1 MSKYGKRILAAGMCA
16 SMAMGLL
23 TGCSSSNDEVVAKM
37 GDTKLTLG
45 EANFMLRYSQAQTQS
60 YLGAMFGEGTNVFQ
74 QDLTGSGQ
82 AYGETVKESVLNDL
96 KDMTILEQHMSD
108 YNVELTDEDKAAIEE
123 AAKQFIADNS
133 KDVLKEMSATEETVS
148 RILTLYT
155 IQSKME
161 TAIEAD
167 VDTEVSD
174 EEAAQKTI
182 QYAYFTIPETESETE
197 DATEAT
203 SADESASETETET
216 EATSKSETVAE
227 TETEATSETEAAS
240 EAASEE
246 TSEDTTE
253 SETEESAEKKETR
266 ETVQGIIDAVQGG
279 ETLEDAGMLCLKAGM
294 DMELPNP
301 SGFGEKFLEKFRT
314 GKADIS
320 VLNRA
325 VLRVLT
331 AKFRMGLFEHPFSL
345 HGEELKGV
353 FSQKTDR
360 EVSLQS
366 AKESLVLLKNNGV
379 LPIGSDVK
387 KIAVIG
393 PHADCAR
400 KFFGGYTHMC
410 MMESTYAIA
419 NSIAGVSGVKVAKPE
434 EIKTVPGTNI
444 QSDETEE
451 FDQILRRQKP
461 DCRSLLEE
469 LREKLPDVEV
479 SYSYGYYIAGED
491 ESHFEEALEKIKE
504 ADLVILTLGGKH
516 GTCSMSSM
524 GEGVDGSNIN
534 LPKGQDEFI
543 KRAAAFGKPM
553 VGVHFDGRPISSDIA
568 DKYLD
573 GILEAWSP
581 AETGAEA
588 VVSVLLGEYNPGGK
602 MPVTTAYHA
611 GQIPVYYNHQYNSCW
626 DQVGSIGF
634 ANYVDLPHTP
644 RYCFGHGLSYTQF
657 SYSKK
662 EIGPF
667 ETIEIRVDVE
677 NVGSRAG
684 DEVVQLYLRDLYASM
699 ARPVKELAGFKRI
712 TLEPGEK
719 QTVIFEVKASQM
731 AFLDMNMQ
739 WKVEK
744 GTFLVEVGSSSQDI
758 RLKDEYKV
766 TEDGWLEGTDRGFYA
781 KAYKE
786 ADRT

>member
-203 SADESASETETET
+203 SADESASETETGTEAVSETETET
-216 EATSKSETVAE
+216 EATSESETVAE

-279 ETLEDAGMLCLKAGM
+279 ETLEDAVKA
-294 DMELPNP
+294 
-301 SGFGEKFLEKFRT
+301 
-314 GKADIS
+314 ADES
-320 VLNRA
+320 KS
-325 VLRVLT
+325 LT
-331 AKFRMGLFEHPFSL
+331 
-345 HGEELKGV
+345 
-353 FSQKTDR
+353 
-360 EVSLQS
+360 
-366 AKESLVLLKNNGV
+366 
-379 LPIGSDVK
+379 
-387 KIAVIG
+387 
-393 PHADCAR
+393 
-400 KFFGGYTHMC
+400 
-410 MMESTYAIA
+410 
-419 NSIAGVSGVKVAKPE
+419 
-434 EIKTVPGTNI
+434 
-444 QSDETEE
+444 
-451 FDQILRRQKP
+451 
-461 DCRSLLEE
+461 
-469 LREKLPDVEV
+469 
-479 SYSYGYYIAGED
+479 SYSYGADEETLNENLKNAADALSDGEIASEPVEGENGFYVVQMVSTFD
-491 ESHFEEALEKIKE
+491 RDATDQKKEEIIKDRKKELYDNKIAEWDTESFDINEKVWDKVTFEEIFTLKQEETESETGTESASE
-504 ADLVILTLGGKH
+504 ASTDTEGISEAESVSET
-516 GTCSMSSM
+516 
-524 GEGVDGSNIN
+524 EGVT
-534 LPKGQDEFI
+534 E
-543 KRAAAFGKPM
+543 AASETESVAEETESE
-553 VGVHFDGRPISSDIA
+553 IQS
-568 DKYLD
+568 
-573 GILEAWSP
+573 EA
-581 AETGAEA
+581 E
-588 VVSVLLGEYNPGGK
+588 
-602 MPVTTAYHA
+602 
-611 GQIPVYYNHQYNSCW
+611 
-626 DQVGSIGF
+626 
-634 ANYVDLPHTP
+634 
-644 RYCFGHGLSYTQF
+644 
-657 SYSKK
+657 
-662 EIGPF
+662 
-667 ETIEIRVDVE
+667 
-677 NVGSRAG
+677 
-684 DEVVQLYLRDLYASM
+684 
-699 ARPVKELAGFKRI
+699 
-712 TLEPGEK
+712 
-719 QTVIFEVKASQM
+719 
-731 AFLDMNMQ
+731 
-739 WKVEK
+739 
-744 GTFLVEVGSSSQDI
+744 
-758 RLKDEYKV
+758 
-766 TEDGWLEGTDRGFYA
+766 
-781 KAYKE
+781 
-786 ADRT
+786 

>member
-203 SADESASETETET
+203 SADESASETETGTEAVSETETET
-216 EATSKSETVAE
+216 EATSESETVAE

-279 ETLEDAGMLCLKAGM
+279 ETLEDAVKA
-294 DMELPNP
+294 
-301 SGFGEKFLEKFRT
+301 
-314 GKADIS
+314 ADES
-320 VLNRA
+320 KS
-325 VLRVLT
+325 LT
-331 AKFRMGLFEHPFSL
+331 
-345 HGEELKGV
+345 
-353 FSQKTDR
+353 
-360 EVSLQS
+360 
-366 AKESLVLLKNNGV
+366 
-379 LPIGSDVK
+379 
-387 KIAVIG
+387 
-393 PHADCAR
+393 
-400 KFFGGYTHMC
+400 
-410 MMESTYAIA
+410 
-419 NSIAGVSGVKVAKPE
+419 
-434 EIKTVPGTNI
+434 
-444 QSDETEE
+444 
-451 FDQILRRQKP
+451 
-461 DCRSLLEE
+461 
-469 LREKLPDVEV
+469 
-479 SYSYGYYIAGED
+479 SYSYGADEETLNENLKNAADALSDGEIASEPVEGENGFYVVQMVSTFD
-491 ESHFEEALEKIKE
+491 RDATDQKKEEIIKDRKKELYDNKIAEWDTESFDINEKVWDRVTFEEIFTLKQEETESETGTESASE
-504 ADLVILTLGGKH
+504 ASTDTEGISEAESASET
-516 GTCSMSSM
+516 
-524 GEGVDGSNIN
+524 EGVT
-534 LPKGQDEFI
+534 E
-543 KRAAAFGKPM
+543 AASETESVAEENESE
-553 VGVHFDGRPISSDIA
+553 IQS
-568 DKYLD
+568 
-573 GILEAWSP
+573 EA
-581 AETGAEA
+581 E
-588 VVSVLLGEYNPGGK
+588 
-602 MPVTTAYHA
+602 
-611 GQIPVYYNHQYNSCW
+611 
-626 DQVGSIGF
+626 
-634 ANYVDLPHTP
+634 
-644 RYCFGHGLSYTQF
+644 
-657 SYSKK
+657 
-662 EIGPF
+662 
-667 ETIEIRVDVE
+667 
-677 NVGSRAG
+677 
-684 DEVVQLYLRDLYASM
+684 
-699 ARPVKELAGFKRI
+699 
-712 TLEPGEK
+712 
-719 QTVIFEVKASQM
+719 
-731 AFLDMNMQ
+731 
-739 WKVEK
+739 
-744 GTFLVEVGSSSQDI
+744 
-758 RLKDEYKV
+758 
-766 TEDGWLEGTDRGFYA
+766 
-781 KAYKE
+781 
-786 ADRT
+786 

>member
-1 MSKYGKRILAAGMCA
+1 MGRQGETYGEDPALASAMGAAYTKGIQKKETAGRKTESVAKHFLAFHNSNGGIHGAVSDTPPRLLEEIYGKPFQAAIQESDLLGIMPCYCTVNGEPVSA
-16 SMAMGLL
+16 SYGLL
-23 TGCSSSNDEVVAKM
+23 TKLLRDEM
-37 GDTKLTLG
+37 G
-45 EANFMLRYSQAQTQS
+45 
-60 YLGAMFGEGTNVFQ
+60 FQ
-74 QDLTGSGQ
+74 GLC
-82 AYGETVKESVLNDL
+82 
-96 KDMTILEQHMSD
+96 ISD
-108 YNVELTDEDKAAIEE
+108 Y
-123 AAKQFIADNS
+123 
-133 KDVLKEMSATEETVS
+133 
-148 RILTLYT
+148 
-155 IQSKME
+155 
-161 TAIEAD
+161 
-167 VDTEVSD
+167 
-174 EEAAQKTI
+174 
-182 QYAYFTIPETESETE
+182 
-197 DATEAT
+197 
-203 SADESASETETET
+203 
-216 EATSKSETVAE
+216 
-227 TETEATSETEAAS
+227 
-240 EAASEE
+240 
-246 TSEDTTE
+246 
-253 SETEESAEKKETR
+253 
-266 ETVQGIIDAVQGG
+266 GAVGNTHGSQHVG
-279 ETLEDAGMLCLKAGM
+279 ETLEDAGLLCLKAGM

-320 VLNRA
+320 ALNRA

-345 HGEELKGV
+345 QGEELKGV

-602 MPVTTAYHA
+602 MPITTAYHA

-657 SYSKK
+657 FYSDLKLSKK

-677 NVGSRAG
+677 NVGSRVG

-712 TLEPGEK
+712 ILAPGEK

-744 GTFLVEVGSSSQDI
+744 GTFLAEVGSSSQDI

-766 TEDGWLEGTDRGFYA
+766 TEDGWLEGKDRGFYA
-781 KAYKE
+781 NTYKE

>member
-203 SADESASETETET
+203 SADESASETETGTEAVSETETET
-216 EATSKSETVAE
+216 EATSESETVEE

-279 ETLEDAGMLCLKAGM
+279 ETLEDAVKA
-294 DMELPNP
+294 
-301 SGFGEKFLEKFRT
+301 
-314 GKADIS
+314 ADES
-320 VLNRA
+320 KS
-325 VLRVLT
+325 LT
-331 AKFRMGLFEHPFSL
+331 
-345 HGEELKGV
+345 
-353 FSQKTDR
+353 
-360 EVSLQS
+360 
-366 AKESLVLLKNNGV
+366 
-379 LPIGSDVK
+379 
-387 KIAVIG
+387 
-393 PHADCAR
+393 
-400 KFFGGYTHMC
+400 
-410 MMESTYAIA
+410 
-419 NSIAGVSGVKVAKPE
+419 
-434 EIKTVPGTNI
+434 
-444 QSDETEE
+444 
-451 FDQILRRQKP
+451 
-461 DCRSLLEE
+461 
-469 LREKLPDVEV
+469 
-479 SYSYGYYIAGED
+479 SYSYGADEETLNENLKNAADALSDGEIASEPVEGENGFYVVQMVSTFD
-491 ESHFEEALEKIKE
+491 RDATDQKKEEIIKDRKKELYDNKIAEWDTESFDINEKVWDKVTFEEIFTLKQEETESETGTESASE
-504 ADLVILTLGGKH
+504 ASTDTEGISEAESASET
-516 GTCSMSSM
+516 
-524 GEGVDGSNIN
+524 EGVT
-534 LPKGQDEFI
+534 E
-543 KRAAAFGKPM
+543 AASETESVAEETESE
-553 VGVHFDGRPISSDIA
+553 IQS
-568 DKYLD
+568 
-573 GILEAWSP
+573 EA
-581 AETGAEA
+581 E
-588 VVSVLLGEYNPGGK
+588 
-602 MPVTTAYHA
+602 
-611 GQIPVYYNHQYNSCW
+611 
-626 DQVGSIGF
+626 
-634 ANYVDLPHTP
+634 
-644 RYCFGHGLSYTQF
+644 
-657 SYSKK
+657 
-662 EIGPF
+662 
-667 ETIEIRVDVE
+667 
-677 NVGSRAG
+677 
-684 DEVVQLYLRDLYASM
+684 
-699 ARPVKELAGFKRI
+699 
-712 TLEPGEK
+712 
-719 QTVIFEVKASQM
+719 
-731 AFLDMNMQ
+731 
-739 WKVEK
+739 
-744 GTFLVEVGSSSQDI
+744 
-758 RLKDEYKV
+758 
-766 TEDGWLEGTDRGFYA
+766 
-781 KAYKE
+781 
-786 ADRT
+786 